1 MINGGGKVFR
11 AIGNGS
17 AAIVG
22 AGATI
27 VGAGATIVGAGAAAI
42 VGAGASIVGAGVSI
56 VGAGADAIVGAGT
69 ELYDYVKNDKNFHE
83 KIGEVTFHTFD
94 ILKDIDLENTVF
106 KPKDIKIKKKNS
118 AQKLLDE
125 RTLELLEY
133 KNNIILKEREAE
145 KMEKKKDEKEEE
157 KNKEKQLIEEGS
169 KIWNKY
175 KEQIR
180 LQKLKEIN
188 YMGLVEDI
196 IMNNFSL
203 FKEKIIKETEKIYSQ
218 EFKELASEL
227 IREKHNS
234 IFQQIK
240 SNLKEIKSLNFIIAG
255 FTGTGKTTLTNTL
268 LNINEA
274 KESKNIDPET
284 SEIKSYSN
292 PNKFPGLTVYDTIDV
307 EPNNLERN
315 LSKIKEMI
323 KQKFDE
329 NLKDPDKALHGI
341 LYCIKNSLGD
351 SKILKEEISYIKELN
366 KIYGDGDIVIIV
378 FTQSINDKTEN
389 RKNQLRE
396 KLNNE
401 NIEIIEVL
409 CREQKIFDIS
419 IKARGIDKLKIAMI
433 NKAKNCLIKT
443 NIKQIAKQK
452 IKEKYLKDV
461 SIKYKNL
468 KKKFRQHKIESSFLY
483 RLKYILENILGKL
496 NLDFK
501 NIENII
507 DNDTRELKEKIIK
520 TLKAENDERIRK
532 KINNEFINFNAKYDN
547 LLRKNIDDYENYL
560 FNSKFKEYFEPKVE
574 EEIKNIFFEKSAIIF
589 MEKSIEIISNII
601 SEDIKDEE
609 IQDLVDL
616 SFKNFFF

>member
-83 KIGEVTFHTFD
+83 KIGEITFHTFD

-292 PNKFPGLTVYDTIDV
+292 PNKFPGLTVYDTIGV